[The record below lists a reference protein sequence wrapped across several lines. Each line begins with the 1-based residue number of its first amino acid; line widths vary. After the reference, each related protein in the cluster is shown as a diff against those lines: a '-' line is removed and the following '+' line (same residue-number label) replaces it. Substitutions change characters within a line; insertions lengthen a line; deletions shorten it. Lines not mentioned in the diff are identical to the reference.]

1 MERIFSGNV
10 LAPTFLTEFVEFNR
24 ERPYTISI
32 KHFAEEDVAIPHY
45 SDSFEILLCENLK
58 GDVILDSV
66 SHALSAHQVFCIP
79 PNHIHSIL
87 VHPCDG
93 CMHVI
98 KISFSEMEYFLRL
111 NHIFTFSGKK
121 MIVQS
126 EDEQLYQ
133 RLAGIVQEMIRTDE
147 DVFCRVEGILAI
159 FKTLHDSRY
168 IGVRQTF
175 DRSYEDDSPLK
186 MLMDWTEANF
196 STNISVEAAAKITGY
211 SKHYFCRWF
220 KSQTSMTYIE
230 FLNRVRIDKARKLL
244 VSGRPVVEVCQLCG
258 YESVSY
264 FIKKFRL
271 YCNCTPK
278 EYMNIFK
285 TSSL

>member
-45 SDSFEILLCENLK
+45 SDSFEILLCEDLQ
-58 GDVILDSV
+58 GEVIIDSV
-66 SHALSAHQVFCIP
+66 AYTLGGRQVFCIP
-79 PNHIHSIL
+79 PSHIHSIL

-98 KISFSEMEYFLRL
+98 KISFSEMEYFLQI
-111 NHIFTFSGKK
+111 NHLLAFSGKQ
-121 MIVQS
+121 MIARS
-126 EDEQLYQ
+126 EDGQLYQ
-133 RLAGIVQEMIRTDE
+133 CLAEIVREMIRTDE
-147 DVFCRVEGILAI
+147 DVFCRVAGILAI
-159 FKTLHDSRY
+159 FKTLHDTAY
-168 IGVRQTF
+168 DGVLQTL
-175 DRSYEDDSPLK
+175 DRSHEDNSPLK
-186 MLMDWTEANF
+186 MLMDWTEGNF
-196 STNISVEAAAKITGY
+196 STELSVEAAANVTGY

-220 KSQTSMTYIE
+220 KSQTGMTYIE

-244 VSGRPVVEVCQLCG
+244 LSGLHVAEVCQLCG

-278 EYMNIFK
+278 EYVNMFK
-285 TSSL
+285 TASG

>member
-10 LAPTFLTEFVEFNR
+10 LAPTLLTEFVEFNR

-32 KHFAEEDVAIPHY
+32 KHFDEEDVAIPHY
-45 SDSFEILLCENLK
+45 SDSFEILLCKNLK
-58 GDVILDSV
+58 GDVIMDSITY
-66 SHALSAHQVFCIP
+66 ALGGYQVFCIP

-93 CMHVI
+93 CMYVI
-98 KISFSEMEYFLRL
+98 KISFSEMDYFLRL
-111 NHIFTFSGKK
+111 NHLFTYSGRK
-121 MIVQS
+121 MIIRS
-126 EDEQLYQ
+126 EDERLYQ
-133 RLAGIVQEMIRTDE
+133 CMARIVAEMIRTDE
-147 DVFCRVEGILAI
+147 DVFGRVEGILAI
-159 FKTLHDSRY
+159 FKALHNPVY
-168 IGVRQTF
+168 QGIRQTF
-175 DRSYEDDSPLK
+175 DRSYADDSPLK
-186 MLMDWTEANF
+186 MLMDWTQANF
-196 STNISVEAAAKITGY
+196 STNISVEAAAKVTGY

-220 KSQTSMTYIE
+220 KSQTNMTYIE

-244 VSGRPVVEVCQLCG
+244 VSGRPVVEACQLCG

-278 EYMNIFK
+278 EYVNMFK
-285 TSSL
+285 TSSG